1 MTTGNRLTGKMMIP
15 TNWDPALL
23 PKLRKFQP
31 KYVYGSL
38 PSEAT
43 LRNSANLPSVT
54 EEMIEDQVALMN
66 EMGIGFIYVMNA
78 TTGPNNGVL
87 GQTNST
93 AGRGVYGL
101 ATTTTGQTYGVF
113 GQSNSSTGTGVA
125 GTTTSGTPGAN
136 IPQEKLTT
144 ELPGIAWDLLPMKNY
159 RAHNWHSFGH
169 IRLHMPSSSTRFI
182 NRSGTQRAVNKSRAR
197 TSSLP

>member
-78 TTGPNNGVL
+78 TTGPNSELSEEGRFAIMQRCEWL
-87 GQTNST
+87 RGIG
-93 AGRGVYGL
+93 ARGVVL
-101 ATTTTGQTYGVF
+101 ANPFVVELVRHWYPDLEVHVSVLAEVNSVNLAVHYDRLGV
-113 GQSNSSTGTGVA
+113 
-125 GTTTSGTPGAN
+125 
-136 IPQEKLTT
+136 
-144 ELPGIAWDLLPMKNY
+144 
-159 RAHNWHSFGH
+159 R
-169 IRLHMPSSSTRFI
+169 
-182 NRSGTQRAVNKSRAR
+182 
-197 TSSLP
+197 